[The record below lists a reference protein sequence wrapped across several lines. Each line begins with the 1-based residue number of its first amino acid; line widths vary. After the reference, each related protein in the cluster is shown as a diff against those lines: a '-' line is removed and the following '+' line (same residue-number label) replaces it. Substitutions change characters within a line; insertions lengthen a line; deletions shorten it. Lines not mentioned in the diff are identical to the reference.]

1 MPKGQLYQLLLL
13 PKQSGV
19 PAVPVSNGKI
29 EIKENRAAYLIKI
42 NTNREKKKDE
52 SRKEI
57 KSKLFFFIFLF
68 LNKNIRSEEHRSN
81 KRILFSKNKK
91 KKWVGWGKMSVK
103 YIYHYQSSTVLIRS

>member
-29 EIKENRAAYLIKI
+29 KIKENRAAYLIKI
-42 NTNREKKKDE
+42 NTNREKKDE
-52 SRKEI
+52 NRKEI

-68 LNKNIRSEEHRSN
+68 LNKYIRSEENRSN

-91 KKWVGWGKMSVK
+91 KKWVGGGKMSVK
-103 YIYHYQSSTVLIRS
+103 YIYHYQSSTVLFRS